1 MSGSRGFTLIELVIA
16 MTILAMISLSLAG
29 VISLGSRSASIGE
42 RKTEQA
48 RRFRVATSIIVR
60 QIRSTAPY
68 EVPTDDDDEPEPYF
82 IGERARLGFVTTL
95 PQSPNDTGLAVVS
108 YWQEDDMLM
117 MSELPYFAAF
127 SGDRLDDQTEHLIF
141 STPLLYNVR
150 DVRFS
155 YRRSDFAEATW
166 SDSWDAIDE
175 DSLPAAVR
183 IEVEPSTPDGP
194 AWYHEVPIFV
204 GVLNEITGEDDF
216 SRRRSR

>member
-1 MSGSRGFTLIELVIA
+1 MSGRQGFTLIELIIA
-16 MTILAMISLSLAG
+16 MTILAMLSISLSG
-29 VISLGSRSASIGE
+29 VISLGARSASIGE

-60 QIRSTAPY
+60 QLRSAAPY
-68 EVPTDDDDEPEPYF
+68 KVPTEDDDKPEPYF
-82 IGERARLGFVTTL
+82 IGERQRLGFVTTL

-108 YWQEDDMLM
+108 YWYEDDTLM

-127 SGDRLDDQTEHLIF
+127 SGDRLDENTDHLIF

-150 DVRFS
+150 DVKFS
-155 YRRSDFAEATW
+155 YRRSDFGGEGW
-166 SDSWDAIDE
+166 NDNWDAIDE
-175 DSLPAAVR
+175 NRLPAAVR

-204 GVLNEITGEDDF
+204 GVFNEITGADDF
-216 SRRRSR
+216 